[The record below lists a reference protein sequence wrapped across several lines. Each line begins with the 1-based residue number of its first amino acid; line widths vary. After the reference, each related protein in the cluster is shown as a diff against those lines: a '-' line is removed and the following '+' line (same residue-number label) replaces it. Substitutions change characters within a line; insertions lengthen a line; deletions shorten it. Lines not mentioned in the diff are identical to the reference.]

1 MPSRS
6 LHRVSE
12 SSESQVHSCRA
23 TSGPTRPAG
32 LAVAGRR
39 PSYPSRVRVE
49 NRVGPNAAGRPCRG
63 GPQTVV
69 SESRPSYPSRVRRM
83 RVASVCQRPASA
95 AGSSVSSSWSTLFP
109 SRLVLVSS
117 VCWPSVGRLV
127 TARSAGPRP
136 QRPSLARLP
145 SLSAPGSVLHER
157 CYSRQP
163 SAPSRPPVA
172 PAVGVLA
179 GAHRP
184 SVAPAASTPNYAARR
199 VSAAPAAAAHRS
211 LFAPKVGARLR

>member
-1 MPSRS
+1 MGLLAGRVSAWEVPAVPSRS

-69 SESRPSYPSRVRRM
+69 SESRPSYASRVRL
-83 RVASVCQRPASA
+83 SA
-95 AGSSVSSSWSTLFP
+95 ARFGGGVVSFKFVVNALSESP
-109 SRLVLVSS
+109 RSRVFGLLAL
-117 VCWPSVGRLV
+117 R
-127 TARSAGPRP
+127 RSARDG
-136 QRPSLARLP
+136 
-145 SLSAPGSVLHER
+145 
-157 CYSRQP
+157 
-163 SAPSRPPVA
+163 
-172 PAVGVLA
+172 AVC
-179 GAHRP
+179 R
-184 SVAPAASTPNYAARR
+184 
-199 VSAAPAAAAHRS
+199 AAPATA
-211 LFAPKVGARLR
+211 